1 MKKIFSFIALLAGVI
16 SFTSCSSDDA
26 TYQATPKLEVTSADV
41 LFEAA
46 GGNGNVV
53 VNASGAV
60 TATTTAN
67 WLTLSVQGNN
77 VVVSANPNITLE
89 GRSGLIKIVSGDTEA
104 EVTATQKGSVY
115 GIPSLEYKMG
125 DYQASLNIDV
135 VHNLAVTV
143 ESQADWLAAV
153 FNEETSQIELVA
165 EDNDEADPRV
175 GTVIVTMGDY
185 SDEIVVTQAG
195 LLLEVET
202 DALNAA
208 NKGASATVSVEHT
221 RTVEVAS
228 QCDWITATFDQ
239 KTSSVKLTVAENAS
253 TDPRIGHVTVT
264 SGPAVRDIAVTQYDF
279 ESTVNAMYYLVY
291 YSASSQGWEYFIS
304 QIDGDKLQFIYP
316 ASATVNLL
324 YEIPVVQDVEN
335 ESLAAGPCSS
345 FMGKYGANYWI
356 YLVFRSTQGYWSAY
370 SNTTAMAEG
379 GLSFEEEE
387 GATTTYIEW
396 GGKFGD
402 YDIDAWAMRAMKAE
416 GFSSANNAGYLDSF
430 YYPYMERISDTE
442 PSAAPAM
449 NRAQNKTIMSRGH
462 IVKPAAVS
470 DGIKAE

>member
-143 ESQADWLAAV
+143 ESQADWLTAV

-165 EDNDEADPRV
+165 EDNNEADPRV
-175 GTVIVTMGDY
+175 GTVIVTMGEYIDK
-185 SDEIVVTQAG
+185 IAVTQSG
-195 LLLEVET
+195 FLLEPEKEILET
-202 DALNAA
+202 KNNEAETLTFAV
-208 NKGASATVSVEHT
+208 SHSRSVTVSTED
-221 RTVEVAS
+221 
-228 QCDWITATFDQ
+228 DWITATWDA
-239 KTSSVKLTVAENAS
+239 KKS
-253 TDPRIGHVTVT
+253 IVTCEVSANETGWRRTGTITLT
-264 SGPAVRDIAVTQYDF
+264 SGPVTKTVTISQFDF
-279 ESTVNAMYYLVY
+279 VNNIQGDYSFVY
-291 YSASSQGWEYFIS
+291 YSSGWKAMDVVLETTSETEGTLTWYGKYTTVSAPFVIPITIDASTESF
-304 QIDGDKLQFIYP
+304 QIANWQELDQTYIKD
-316 ASATVNLL
+316 
-324 YEIPVVQDVEN
+324 DVEYKL
-335 ESLAAGPCSS
+335 SVMVMVTDGS
-345 FMGKYGANYWI
+345 KI
-356 YLVFRSTQGYWSAY
+356 YR
-370 SNTTAMAEG
+370 
-379 GLSFEEEE
+379 
-387 GATTTYIEW
+387 
-396 GGKFGD
+396 
-402 YDIDAWAMRAMKAE
+402 
-416 GFSSANNAGYLDSF
+416 
-430 YYPYMERISDTE
+430 
-442 PSAAPAM
+442 
-449 NRAQNKTIMSRGH
+449 
-462 IVKPAAVS
+462 VKPASLPYMTATLVEDES
-470 DGIKAE
+470 GVFFDMSAEYGSYSFYALRIGYGTGGYDGYAGAFTTYPYCYLMKK